1 MSQEFKTKQSIIQPE
16 QGGMIA
22 LFIRRPVFTFVV
34 NAMIMIAGFAAWM
47 NVDVRELPDV
57 DTPVTTIMTIFSGA
71 SAETIDRE
79 VTKVIEDAV
88 ARVSGVKT
96 ISSTSSF
103 GRSRV
108 QINFNVGVDLNV
120 AASDIRDAISRIAYS
135 LPKDADSPL
144 IIKADSNAASMMY
157 LVVTSPTMSID
168 DLTTVVN
175 DQIVDV
181 LSAVDGVGD
190 VQVDNARTKI
200 FQIDVDQVK
209 LASYGLT
216 VADISRVLADMTTD
230 APVGS
235 LRNSI
240 QTLIVRATARLT
252 TPEAFEQVVLKPHV
266 RLGDVAHV
274 TLSPDVETVILR
286 INGKTGIGMGIVRKA
301 QSNTLDISEG
311 IRAVLENLK
320 IVLPPSVDISILSD
334 DAIFIKSAL
343 HEVKITLVIAILSVI
358 LVIFLFLRDIR
369 VTLIPVLSIPV
380 ALIGTIAAI
389 YLADFSLNI
398 LTFLGIVLATGLV
411 VDDAIVV
418 LENIVRWR
426 NMGLGSRSAA
436 VVGTREVFF
445 AVLATTLTLV
455 AVFVPISFLPGQ
467 VGGLFKEFGFVLAI
481 SILLSSVVA
490 LTLCPMLAS
499 RFLRKYV
506 EDSGGGTHYFVLL
519 DKWGTFFSRSYAYSL
534 HKCLE
539 RPWTVILVSLIFAGF
554 CFGGYM
560 KLQQELTPEEDRA
573 VILLVINGP
582 QGISVQ
588 YLNEQVKQIEAS
600 LEPLR
605 DSGEIIN
612 SYSIAGI
619 GGSPNS
625 AFLVLLLSSWDQR
638 SRSQQEIVE
647 DINRKVKEF
656 PAVLV
661 FAAQGNS
668 LGIRETG
675 QGLQFAILGDNYTK
689 LESTAGELIKLLQLD
704 ARFVRPRLT
713 VDATQPQFF
722 IEIDREKASNLGID
736 ITNLS
741 NTLQAILDGRK
752 IGSIYIDDHSYN
764 VKLTSRKN
772 PINNPADLENVFF
785 KTTDDKYV
793 PLSAIADLHE
803 KAIAPQLKR
812 EKRMSAVVLS
822 AGLASGVSL
831 GNAYQIIKDIASP
844 LLLEGNYIVPLGEA
858 ATLGETS
865 SSFMIVFG
873 IAFVII
879 LLVLAAQFESFVS
892 GFIIMAT
899 VPLGIGCAVIAMLF
913 SGVSLNIYS
922 QIGLILLVGVMAKNG
937 ILIVEFADQ
946 LRNQGKSVREAVE
959 DAANIRLRPVCMT
972 MICAILGGIPL
983 VLAKGA
989 GAEARIALGWV
1000 IFGGL
1005 GLATVF
1011 TLYVTPVVYLLLGRF
1026 VQPKAE
1032 EEMCLKKE
1040 LAKLNDF
1047 S

>member
-1 MSQEFKTKQSIIQPE
+1 MSQELQTKQFVTEPE
-16 QGGMIA
+16 QGSMIA

-34 NAMIMIAGFAAWM
+34 NAMIIITGLSAWM

-57 DTPVTTIMTIFSGA
+57 DIPVTTIMTIFSGA

-79 VTKVIEDAV
+79 ITKVIEDAV

-120 AASDIRDAISRIAYS
+120 AASDIRDAISRITYS

-157 LVVTSPTMSID
+157 LVVTSPTMNID
-168 DLTTVVN
+168 DLTTIVN
-175 DQIVDV
+175 DQIIDT

-190 VQVDNARTKI
+190 VQVDSARTKI

-216 VADISRVLADMTTD
+216 VGDISRVLADMTTD

-235 LRNSI
+235 LRNSR

-252 TPEAFEQVVLKPHV
+252 TPEAFEQVILKPHV
-266 RLGDVAHV
+266 KLGDVARV

-286 INGKTGIGMGIVRKA
+286 VNGKTGIGIGIVRKA
-301 QSNTLDISEG
+301 QSNTLNISKG
-311 IRAVLENLK
+311 VRTVLEQLK
-320 IVLPPSVDISILSD
+320 GVLPPSVHMSILSD
-334 DAIFIKSAL
+334 DAIFIQSAL
-343 HEVKITLVIAILSVI
+343 YEVEVALAIAILSVI

-369 VTLIPVLSIPV
+369 ATLIPILSIPV

-389 YLADFSLNI
+389 YLAGFSLNI
-398 LTFLGIVLATGLV
+398 LTFLGLVLATGLV

-418 LENIVRWR
+418 LENIVRRR

-436 VVGTREVFF
+436 VVGTQEVFF

-467 VGGLFKEFGFVLAI
+467 VGGLFREFGFVLAI

-499 RFLRKYV
+499 RFLKRYV
-506 EDSGGGTHYFVLL
+506 EDSKEKAHYFALL
-519 DKWGTFFSRSYAYSL
+519 DKLGTFFSRNYAYSL

-539 RPWTVILVSLIFAGF
+539 RPWTAVLVSFVFASL
-554 CFGGYM
+554 CLGGYM
-560 KLQQELTPEEDRA
+560 KLQQELTPTEDRA
-573 VILLVINGP
+573 VVFLVINGP

-588 YLNEQVKQIEAS
+588 YLNEQVKQIEES

-605 DSGEIIN
+605 DAGEIVN
-612 SYSIAGI
+612 SYSVAGV

-647 DINRKVKEF
+647 DINVKVKAF
-656 PAVLV
+656 PAVFV

-668 LGIRETG
+668 LGVRGTG

-689 LESTAGELIKLLQLD
+689 LQSIAGELIKLLQSD
-704 ARFVRPRLT
+704 TRFIRPRLT

-722 IEIDREKASNLGID
+722 IEIDREKASDLGID

-741 NTLQAILDGRK
+741 NTLQAMLDGRK
-752 IGSIYIDDHSYN
+752 IGSIYVDDHSYD

-772 PINNPADLENVFF
+772 PITDPSDLENVFF
-785 KTTDDKYV
+785 KTTDNKYV
-793 PLSAIADLHE
+793 PLSVIANLHE

-822 AGLASGVSL
+822 TNLAPGVSL
-831 GNAYQIIKDIASP
+831 GNAYQAIENIASP
-844 LLLEGNYIVPLGEA
+844 LLVEGNYIIPLGEA
-858 ATLGETS
+858 ATLSETS
-865 SSFMIVFG
+865 SSFMSVFG

-879 LLVLAAQFESFVS
+879 LLVLAAQFESFIS
-892 GFIIMAT
+892 GFIIIAT
-899 VPLGIGCAVIAMLF
+899 VPLGLGCAVIAMLF

-946 LRNQGKSVREAVE
+946 LREQGKSVREAVE

-1000 IFGGL
+1000 IVGGL
-1005 GLATVF
+1005 GLATIF
-1011 TLYVTPVVYLLLGRF
+1011 TLFMTPVVYLLLGRF

-1032 EEMCLKKE
+1032 QALRLKDD
-1040 LAKLNDF
+1040 LSHID
-1047 S
+1047 

>member
-1 MSQEFKTKQSIIQPE
+1 MSQEFKEKQSITQSE

-71 SAETIDRE
+71 SAETVDRE
-79 VTKVIEDAV
+79 ITKVIEDAV

-135 LPKDADSPL
+135 LPEDADSPL

-157 LVVTSPTMSID
+157 LVVTSSTMSID

-175 DQIVDV
+175 DQIVDA

-216 VADISRVLADMTTD
+216 VSDISRVLADMTVD

-252 TPEAFEQVVLKPHV
+252 TPEAFEQVFLKPHV
-266 RLGDVAHV
+266 RLGDIAHV

-301 QSNTLDISEG
+301 QSNTLNISEG
-311 IRAVLENLK
+311 VRAVLENLK
-320 IVLPPSVDISILSD
+320 IVLPSSVQMSILSD

-358 LVIFLFLRDIR
+358 LVLFLFLRDIR

-380 ALIGTIAAI
+380 TLIGTIAAI
-389 YLADFSLNI
+389 YLAGFSLNI
-398 LTFLGIVLATGLV
+398 LTFLGLILATGLV

-426 NMGLGSRSAA
+426 NIGLGSRSAA

-499 RFLRKYV
+499 RFFRKDV
-506 EDSGGGTHYFVLL
+506 EKNRGAYCFVLL
-519 DKWGTFFSRSYAYSL
+519 DKLGAFFSRSYAYSL

-560 KLQQELTPEEDRA
+560 KLKQELTPEEDRA
-573 VILLVINGP
+573 VVLLVINGP

-638 SRSQQEIVE
+638 SRGQQEIVK
-647 DINRKVKEF
+647 DINRRVKEF
-656 PAVLV
+656 PAVIV

-668 LGIRETG
+668 LGIRGTG
-675 QGLQFAILGDNYTK
+675 QGLQFAILGDDYTK
-689 LESTAGELIKLLQLD
+689 LQSTAGELIKILQAD

-722 IEIDREKASNLGID
+722 IEINREKASDLGID

-741 NTLQAILDGRK
+741 NTLQAMLDGRK
-752 IGSIYIDDHSYN
+752 IGSIYVDDHSYD
-764 VKLTSRKN
+764 VKLTSRKS
-772 PINNPADLENVFF
+772 PINNPADLENIFF
-785 KTTDDKYV
+785 KTTDNKYV
-793 PLSAIADLHE
+793 PLSVIADLHE

-822 AGLASGVSL
+822 AGLAPGVSL
-831 GNAYQIIKDIASP
+831 GNAYQIIQDIASP

-858 ATLGETS
+858 ETFSETS
-865 SSFMIVFG
+865 SGFMIVFG

-879 LLVLAAQFESFVS
+879 LLVLAAQFESFIS

-899 VPLGIGCAVIAMLF
+899 VPLGIGCAIIAMLF
-913 SGVSLNIYS
+913 SGVSLNVYS

-946 LRNQGKSVREAVE
+946 LRDQGKSVCEAVE
-959 DAANIRLRPVCMT
+959 DASNIRLRPVCMT

-1000 IFGGL
+1000 IVGGL
-1005 GLATVF
+1005 GLATIF

-1026 VQPKAE
+1026 IQPKTE
-1032 EEMCLKKE
+1032 NEMRLKKNS
-1040 LAKLNDF
+1040 AKLNDF